1 MAFSAL
7 GCHDCCM
14 AQVNFV
20 TTLPEHALAVMR
32 ERARRDGLELGDWL
46 ARAIYDKAT
55 RDGGADLP
63 ADPAR
68 NRFIRDSEADRLSHF
83 HRAESA

>member
-1 MAFSAL
+1 MIP
-7 GCHDCCM
+7 GM
-14 AQVNFV
+14 AQVKFA

-32 ERARRDGLELGDWL
+32 ERARQDGLSLDAWL

-55 RDGGADLP
+55 RDGLRDLP

-68 NRFIRDSEADRLSHF
+68 NRFIRDSEADRLRQF